1 MGTLAQF
8 ILTIE
13 SGENLSAEHASQAA
27 IQLADESVVDTLK
40 ADFLKALA
48 VKGES
53 ATEVAAFASTFRK
66 LAVNPEVEKWAASA
80 IDVCGTGGDS
90 SGTFNISTTVSF
102 VVAAA
107 GVPVF
112 KHGNRSIT
120 SKCGSADLLE
130 ALGVDLNASLPRLR
144 ESLQELNFCF
154 FFAPAFHPAFKA
166 IMPVRQQLAGEGV
179 RTIFNLLGP
188 LINPGQPAHQLLG
201 VFSDHW
207 VPPLADALGALG
219 LRSGL
224 VVNGTPM
231 PGRALDELS
240 CAGTN
245 TVSGFGALSSETGN
259 LSAIDGGLEPCDFS
273 ALKGGDVAENIQLL
287 SLLLN
292 GGDVPAGLRDTV
304 LLNAGAALWIAGRA
318 SDLKEGV
325 KQARDLIEAGTVQN
339 WLERVRA
346 FYA

>member
-1 MGTLAQF
+1 
-8 ILTIE
+8 
-13 SGENLSAEHASQAA
+13 
-27 IQLADESVVDTLK
+27 
-40 ADFLKALA
+40 
-48 VKGES
+48 
-53 ATEVAAFASTFRK
+53 
-66 LAVNPEVEKWAASA
+66 
-80 IDVCGTGGDS
+80 
-90 SGTFNISTTVSF
+90 
-102 VVAAA
+102 
-107 GVPVF
+107 
-112 KHGNRSIT
+112 
-120 SKCGSADLLE
+120 
-130 ALGVDLNASLPRLR
+130 
-144 ESLQELNFCF
+144 
-154 FFAPAFHPAFKA
+154 
-166 IMPVRQQLAGEGV
+166 
-179 RTIFNLLGP
+179 
-188 LINPGQPAHQLLG
+188 
-201 VFSDHW
+201 
-207 VPPLADALGALG
+207 
-219 LRSGL
+219 
-224 VVNGTPM
+224 M